1 MRKNTWIPLAVL
13 TIIVVAGFFILQS
26 AAPTKQTIQKE
37 QKEQVICSSVN
48 SSSCTS
54 IQKSN
59 APGEMIVESLSRQF
73 LSITSLIR

>member
-13 TIIVVAGFFILQS
+13 TVIVVAGFFILQS
-26 AAPTKQTIQKE
+26 AAPTNPAPTKKQE
-37 QKEQVICSSVN
+37 QPICSETKTAA
-48 SSSCTS
+48 CTP

-73 LSITSLIR
+73 LSITGLIR